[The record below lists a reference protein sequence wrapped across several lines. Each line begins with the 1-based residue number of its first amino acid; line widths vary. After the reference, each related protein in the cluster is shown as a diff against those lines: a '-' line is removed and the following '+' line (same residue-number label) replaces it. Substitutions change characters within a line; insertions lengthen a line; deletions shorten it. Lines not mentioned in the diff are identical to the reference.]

1 MFVCMYIYM
10 RHFGSWDF
18 SYMRHF
24 IHEMSHGLKC
34 FVYQI
39 HIWKYL
45 IMSHTWNVS
54 YMKIWDILVHETFHI
69 RTKTFLEP
77 SGYRTR
83 QPGRTWLLGPV
94 ACSGTNQ
101 NAPFLRH
108 NGTNWPKSGHGV
120 ETPPPRSFWCG
131 MRRGGGL
138 GSRPKKMYGERLG
151 DGVEYH
157 LMSPSPRR

>member
-1 MFVCMYIYM
+1 M

-108 NGTNWPKSGHGV
+108 NGTNLTKEWTRGRNPASKKLLGRYEERWGAGV
-120 ETPPPRSFWCG
+120 ETQKNV
-131 MRRGGGL
+131 RG
-138 GSRPKKMYGERLG
+138 RLG
-151 DGVEYH
+151 DRVEYH
-157 LMSPSPRR
+157 LMSPTPRR